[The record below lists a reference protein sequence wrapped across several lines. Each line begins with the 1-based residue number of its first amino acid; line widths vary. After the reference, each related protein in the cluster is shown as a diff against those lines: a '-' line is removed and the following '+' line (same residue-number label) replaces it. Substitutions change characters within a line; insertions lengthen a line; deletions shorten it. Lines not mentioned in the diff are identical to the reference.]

1 MPPHQFTAKQTI
13 NEHSENE
20 LRKKRAQL
28 FDPIKDFR
36 KYQSK
41 YIYSIDYHH
50 RRCCISINSR
60 RNYLISMYSYSPFF
74 IRFHF
79 PLPSPPP
86 CKLCTDS
93 QNSIEN
99 GIITQMRAEWILPE
113 DKKLEVTL
121 KELKKDKYLTVS
133 CMDT

>member
-1 MPPHQFTAKQTI
+1 MLLCLPPFQVTAKQSI

-41 YIYSIDYHH
+41 TIKPIYKMFKIKL
-50 RRCCISINSR
+50 
-60 RNYLISMYSYSPFF
+60 LICFVS
-74 IRFHF
+74 
-79 PLPSPPP
+79 
-86 CKLCTDS
+86 DS
-93 QNSIEN
+93 QKIIEN

-113 DKKLEVTL
+113 DKKLDVTL
-121 KELKKDKYLTVS
+121 KILNSEKHLTVN
-133 CMDT
+133 

>member
-1 MPPHQFTAKQTI
+1 MPPHQITAKQTI

-36 KYQSK
+36 KYQST
-41 YIYSIDYHH
+41 YIYTIFSLID
-50 RRCCISINSR
+50 CCKMKRFTISPS
-60 RNYLISMYSYSPFF
+60 F
-74 IRFHF
+74 IR
-79 PLPSPPP
+79 S
-86 CKLCTDS
+86 DS
-93 QNSIEN
+93 QKPIEN

-121 KELKKDKYLTVS
+121 KELRKDKYLTVS
-133 CMDT
+133 T